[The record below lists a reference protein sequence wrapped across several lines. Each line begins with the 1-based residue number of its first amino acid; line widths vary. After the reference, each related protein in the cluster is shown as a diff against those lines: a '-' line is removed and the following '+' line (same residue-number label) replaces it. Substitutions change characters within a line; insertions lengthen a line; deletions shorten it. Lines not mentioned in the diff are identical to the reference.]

1 MDEKIYGY
9 RWVILILA
17 FLAHCL
23 LQIALIITMGMGGLL
38 MSPAVGMSTVQFSA
52 LATIPYI
59 TGFLF
64 GIVGGAWAD
73 RKSIRFVML
82 IGLGVACIGAIIRA
96 VSMSFPILLLGSFL
110 LGLSLAAL
118 NASTSLVPPL
128 VAAPLP

>member
-1 MDEKIYGY
+1 MDEKVYGY

-52 LATIPYI
+52 LATVPYI

-82 IGLGVACIGAIIRA
+82 IGLGVA
-96 VSMSFPILLLGSFL
+96 
-110 LGLSLAAL
+110 
-118 NASTSLVPPL
+118 
-128 VAAPLP
+128 